1 APTAV
6 GPDRPTPDDS
16 SLTAEELAARAG
28 VGVEAVHELEGFSM
42 ITSRRV
48 GPDTYYDADQLPV
61 VEACRAF
68 LDHGVE
74 VRHLRMY
81 KIAAEREAGMLEQ
94 LIMPLL
100 KQRNPEARAR
110 AVAMVAELA
119 DAGESLH
126 AALLRR
132 TMHQTLP

>member
-1 APTAV
+1 
-6 GPDRPTPDDS
+6 
-16 SLTAEELAARAG
+16 
-28 VGVEAVHELEGFSM
+28 M

>member
-1 APTAV
+1 MISSRRI
-6 GPDRPTPDDS
+6 GPDS
-16 SLTAEELAARAG
+16 YFGIE
-28 VGVEAVHELEGFSM
+28 H
-42 ITSRRV
+42 
-48 GPDTYYDADQLPV
+48 LPV

-81 KIAAEREAGMLEQ
+81 KIAAEREAGVLEQ

-110 AVAMVAELA
+110 AVQMVDELA
-119 DAGESLH
+119 TVGEQLH
-126 AALLRR
+126 AALLRQALR
-132 TMHQTLP
+132 HTLPS

>member
-1 APTAV
+1 V
-6 GPDRPTPDDS
+6 GT
-16 SLTAEELAARAG
+16 
-28 VGVEAVHELEGFSM
+28 
-42 ITSRRV
+42 
-48 GPDTYYDADQLPV
+48 DTYYDIDQLPV

-68 LDHGVE
+68 LDHGIE

-81 KIAAEREAGMLEQ
+81 KIAAEREAGVLEQ

-100 KQRNPEARAR
+100 KQRNPDARAR
-110 AVAMVAELA
+110 AVSTVNELA

-132 TMHQTLP
+132 ALRETLP